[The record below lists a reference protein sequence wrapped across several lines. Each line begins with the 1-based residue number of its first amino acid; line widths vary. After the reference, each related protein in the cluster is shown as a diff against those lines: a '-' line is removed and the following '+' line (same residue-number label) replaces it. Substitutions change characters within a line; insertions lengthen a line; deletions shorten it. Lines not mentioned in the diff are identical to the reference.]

1 MKERKKAVALRYR
14 QEQDQAPRVV
24 ASGVGY
30 LAEKILEIAQ
40 KNGVSVREDS
50 VLTEALSLI
59 EPGSEIP
66 EELYLAVAQILVEII
81 NADKKQKNNSLA
93 LGGSYGE

>member
-1 MKERKKAVALRYR
+1 MMKRKKAVALRYH

-24 ASGVGY
+24 ASGAGY

-40 KNGVSVREDS
+40 KNGVSIREDR
-50 VLTEALSLI
+50 VLAEALSLI
-59 EPGSEIP
+59 EPGDEIP

-81 NADKKQKNNSLA
+81 NADRKQK
-93 LGGSYGE
+93 

>member
-1 MKERKKAVALRYR
+1 MKRKKAVALRYH

-24 ASGVGY
+24 ASGAGY

-40 KNGVSVREDS
+40 KNGVSIREDR
-50 VLTEALSLI
+50 VLAEALSLI
-59 EPGSEIP
+59 EAGDEIP

-81 NADKKQKNNSLA
+81 NADRKQK
-93 LGGSYGE
+93 